1 MVYKAF
7 ILNIHQLLPN
17 HSTDNMNANDLET
30 ELKEIEIRRNFIR
43 EQIEGRK
50 RAQSH
55 RTCAD
60 KRIQQSPTRQK
71 AGPLNDQTCQRSP
84 SFGDPPIREGG
95 NVIHTASSLE
105 NVIPARKRRRKKRKR
120 KFSSTD
126 KNAFSYEQKK
136 ITVR

>member
-60 KRIQQSPTRQK
+60 KRIQQSPTQQK
-71 AGPLNDQTCQRSP
+71 AGPVNNQTCQRSP
-84 SFGDPPIREGG
+84 SFGGPPIPEEG
-95 NVIHTASSLE
+95 NVIHTTSSLE
-105 NVIPARKRRRKKRKR
+105 NVIPARKRRRKKQKR
-120 KFSSTD
+120 KFSSTE
-126 KNAFSYEQKK
+126 KNASSCGQKK
-136 ITVR
+136 VIVR